1 LILIHCVY
9 PFHLPA
15 AEIVVVGDRN

>member
-1 LILIHCVY
+1 LILIHCGY

-15 AEIVVVGDRN
+15 AEFVVVGDRN